1 MKWSTIKVPEIIKQK
16 IAFQAKLEEVPM
28 HVIVEKAFNV
38 YMAQMRDVG
47 GQPFLKGKRHSRGM
61 WYAWRL
67 MLSYAEYRIAIKNDL
82 EDLKRYRE
90 SFLRN
95 IRLLRERMKIVTP
108 EEQEKILQFMDLY
121 EKTKLNKYL
130 FPLNDIVRDIFFRC
144 LK

>member
-1 MKWSTIKVPEIIKQK
+1 MKWSSIKVPEIIKQK

-108 EEQEKILQFMDLY
+108 EEQEKIIQFMDLY

>member
-1 MKWSTIKVPEIIKQK
+1 MKWSSIKVPEIIKQK
-16 IAFQAKLEEVPM
+16 IAFQAKIENVPM

-38 YMAQMRDVG
+38 YMAQQQDIG

-108 EEQEKILQFMDLY
+108 EEQEKIIQFMDLY